1 MSAIIDRSDFI
12 IDTGNLRYM
21 DKKQLSGFSKWTKQE
36 KIQWVV
42 DHYTGDA
49 TAAAG
54 KLAQFQFSDEQQ
66 EVLDG
71 FSENTI
77 SNFPLPYGIAPHF
90 VINGRPYVI
99 PMVIEESSVVAAAAA
114 AAKFWKSRGGFS
126 ARVLQTTKVGQ
137 IHFRWTGTE
146 SVLQDSLLFFE
157 KKVREET
164 EEFTRNMRNRGG
176 GLEKINLLPMPEVG
190 AHIYQLQFT
199 FDTCDSMGANFI
211 NSVLE
216 QSASLW
222 EEQLSEKG
230 NSGDE
235 IEIIMS
241 ILSNYTPD
249 CVVRAEVHCPVRDLG
264 TFAEGMDAKTFAR
277 RFKRAVDIA
286 HHDVYRATTHNK
298 GIFNGIDAVVLA
310 TGNDFRAV
318 EAAGHAYAARSGQY
332 RSLTSCE
339 VSEGQFGFSLQL
351 PLALGTVGGLTTL
364 HPMAALSLEILQQP
378 TACQL
383 MEITASMGL
392 AQNFSALRSL
402 VTVGIQ
408 RGHMKMHLN
417 NILINFQ
424 ATREEKERAYQ
435 HFKDQVVS
443 FGAVRLYL
451 EKLRGALPH

>member
-1 MSAIIDRSDFI
+1 
-12 IDTGNLRYM
+12 M
-21 DKKQLSGFSKWTKQE
+21 DKKQLSGFSKWTKQD

-42 DHYTGDA
+42 DQFTGDA
-49 TAAAG
+49 KASAE
-54 KLAQFQFSDEQQ
+54 KLAQFQFPEELQQ
-66 EVLDG
+66 ILDG

-90 VINGRPYVI
+90 EINGRPYVI

-114 AAKFWKSRGGFS
+114 AAKFWKPRGGFS

-137 IHFRWTGTE
+137 VHFRWTGPKSILNTALP
-146 SVLQDSLLFFE
+146 SFE
-157 KKVREET
+157 QKVREET

-176 GLEKINLLPMPEVG
+176 GLEGINLLPMPAVG
-190 AHIYQLQFT
+190 ENIYQLQFT

-222 EEQLSEKG
+222 EEQLTEEYENQG
-230 NSGDE
+230 E

-249 CVVRAEVHCPVRDLG
+249 CLVRAEVCCPVKDLG
-264 TFAEGMDAKTFAR
+264 NFADGMDAETFAR

-286 HHDVYRATTHNK
+286 QHDVYRATTHNK

-318 EAAGHAYAARSGQY
+318 EAAGHAYAARSGKY

-339 VSEGQFGFSLQL
+339 LSEGQFKFSLQL
-351 PLALGTVGGLTTL
+351 PLSLGTVGGLTKL

-424 ATREEKERAYQ
+424 ATREEKELAYQ
-435 HFKDQVVS
+435 HFEDQVVS

-451 EKLRGALPH
+451 EKLRGTPPQ